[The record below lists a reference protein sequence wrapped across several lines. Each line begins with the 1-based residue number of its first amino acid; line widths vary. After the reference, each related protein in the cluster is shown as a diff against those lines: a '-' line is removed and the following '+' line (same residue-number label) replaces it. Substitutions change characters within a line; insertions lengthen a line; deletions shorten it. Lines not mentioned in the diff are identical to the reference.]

1 MEKKNTF
8 HESVSSLLIDEMEQ
22 DQLVTP
28 MIQSIVAQ

>member
-8 HESVSSLLIDEMEQ
+8 HESVSSLLTDEMEQ